1 MPPTDSSVA
10 LLASRMEVLHE
21 DVSEMKAVL
30 KDLTSAITKLALI
43 EERQTQAAV
52 AQERALV
59 ALERVEA
66 RVAAL
71 ERAAPDTTRTS
82 LWVDRAVWA
91 TLAAAATYVAK
102 KIGLL

>member
-1 MPPTDSSVA
+1 MPTNDTAVS

-43 EERQTQAAV
+43 EERQTQAAL
-52 AQERALV
+52 AQERAFT
-59 ALERVEA
+59 ALERIEA

-71 ERAAPDTTRTS
+71 ERAAPNATRTS
-82 LWVDRAVWA
+82 MWVDRAVWA
-91 TLAAAATYVAK
+91 SLAAAATYVAK

>member
-1 MPPTDSSVA
+1 
-10 LLASRMEVLHE
+10 MEVLHE

-52 AQERALV
+52 AQERAFT
-59 ALERVEA
+59 ALERIES

-91 TLAAAATYVAK
+91 SLAAGATYIAK
-102 KIGLL
+102 KLGIL